1 MKIVI
6 CGAGRVGMSIAEH
19 LSTEENDITVIDSSI
34 DAIQKITELYD
45 VQGVHGLASYPNILK
60 DAGISDAEMIIAG
73 VVDASLAARQLRRR
87 YGERKA

>member
-34 DAIQKITELYD
+34 DAIQKIM
-45 VQGVHGLASYPNILK
+45 SY
-60 DAGISDAEMIIAG
+60 MMFR
-73 VVDASLAARQLRRR
+73 VFMV
-87 YGERKA
+87 